1 MPRREHN
8 DTVATFHDLRPQISE
23 TTESITESDASHTV
37 YHLDDIQAHVDQV
50 FGARAVIASSRVALE
65 CITQISTLEV
75 VVTKVIMTSPGS
87 KESKDQKTK
96 VIRKSILN

>member
-50 FGARAVIASSRVALE
+50 FGARAVIASSRV
-65 CITQISTLEV
+65 TLERIAQVSALKIV
-75 VVTKVIMTSPGS
+75 VAKVIVTSSMKNKP
-87 KESKDQKTK
+87 K
-96 VIRKSILN
+96 